1 MCICLLWFSLQ
12 VVVAVNKDF
21 GAEYTTRTSNLVLRI
36 FLSDN
41 RILLKNCIFVSTFD
55 IFSENCNKCKNPFLK
70 GSLSVS

>member
-41 RILLKNCIFVSTFD
+41 RILLKKCTFV
-55 IFSENCNKCKNPFLK
+55 
-70 GSLSVS
+70 